1 MALQTEG
8 PISVRDINIE
18 LGLLPETPFSFDSLI
33 ARTLADK
40 LTGPISLSDF
50 LGKADVQVLENNVDR
65 IGGSIYELFGSPTEA
80 GKFEFQNTAI
90 IGSSAA
96 DQFRTG
102 VFPAGSELVI
112 VNTGTV
118 SGFGGAG
125 GSLDPAVSPNNTTDD
140 LRPEL
145 NGDPGGPAILF
156 EFDCEVDNTNGV
168 IQGGGGGGGA
178 ASQGDDSKSG
188 YAEDTIGGGGG
199 AGRSPGDLGVSFVLG
214 TSGSFTL
221 TAPGGSGTL
230 TSGGNGSSQNIPT
243 QTPTTLT
250 GGDGGDPGQ
259 PGSMGQKI
267 GGSSGDIYT
276 YRFGLGGAPGAA
288 IDKNGNTVTATGG
301 TIRGPILV

>member
-50 LGKADVQVLENNVDR
+50 LGKTDAQVLENNVDR

-125 GSLDPAVSPNNTTDD
+125 GSLDTIGSPNNLAND

-178 ASQGDDSKSG
+178 ASQGYDLKGSYIK
-188 YAEDTIGGGGG
+188 DTLGGGGG
-199 AGRSPGDLGVSFVLG
+199 AGRSPGDLGESFLVG
-214 TSGSFTL
+214 GSGDFEL
-221 TAPGGSGTL
+221 TVGGSGTL
-230 TSGGNGSSQNIPT
+230 TSGGSGSSQSA
-243 QTPTTLT
+243 LT

-267 GGSSGDIYT
+267 GSDSDRLT
-276 YRFGLGGAPGAA
+276 VRFGLGGAPGAA
-288 IDKNGNTVTATGG
+288 IDKNGNTVTVTGG

>member
-125 GSLDPAVSPNNTTDD
+125 GSLDPAVSPNNLTDD
-140 LRPEL
+140 LRPQL

-178 ASQGDDSKSG
+178 TSRAVTLKGNYDEG
-188 YAEDTIGGGGG
+188 TVGGGGG
-199 AGRSPGDLGVSFVLG
+199 AGRSPGDLGVSFLPLLAAD
-214 TSGSFTL
+214 GSTP
-221 TAPGGSGTL
+221 TVPGGSGTL
-230 TSGGNGSSQNIPT
+230 TSGGNGSLQNISTDPLV
-243 QTPTTLT
+243 TLT

-267 GGSSGDIYT
+267 GSNFT
-276 YRFGLGGAPGAA
+276 TFRFGLGGAPGAA
-288 IDKNGNTVTATGG
+288 IDKNGNTVTVTGG

>member
-80 GKFEFQNTAI
+80 GKFEFQNTAM
-90 IGSSAA
+90 IGCSTA

-125 GSLDPAVSPNNTTDD
+125 GSLDPAVSPNNLTDD
-140 LRPEL
+140 LRPQL

-178 ASQGDDSKSG
+178 SSRAFDLKGDYVEG
-188 YAEDTIGGGGG
+188 TVGGGGG
-199 AGRSPGDLGVSFVLG
+199 AGRSPGDFGESFLLGITGLFE
-214 TSGSFTL
+214 L

-230 TSGGNGSSQNIPT
+230 TSGGNGSLQNISTDPLV
-243 QTPTTLT
+243 TLT

-267 GGSSGDIYT
+267 GSNST
-276 YRFGLGGAPGAA
+276 TFRFGLGGAPGAA

>member
-90 IGSSAA
+90 IGSSTA

-125 GSLDPAVSPNNTTDD
+125 GSLDPAVSPNNKTDD
-140 LRPEL
+140 LRPQL

-178 ASQGDDSKSG
+178 ASRASNLKG
-188 YAEDTIGGGGG
+188 YREGTVGGGGG
-199 AGRSPGDLGVSFVLG
+199 AGRSPGDLGVSFDFV
-214 TSGSFTL
+214 TEDPFTP
-221 TAPGGSGTL
+221 TVPGGSGTL
-230 TSGGNGSSQNIPT
+230 TSGGNGSRQDVLSSP
-243 QTPTTLT
+243 PTTLT

-259 PGSMGQKI
+259 PGSMGQTI
-267 GGSSGDIYT
+267 GSVPIYIT
-276 YRFGLGGAPGAA
+276 FRFGLGGAPGAA
-288 IDKNGNTVTATGG
+288 IDKNGNTVTVTGG

>member
-125 GSLDPAVSPNNTTDD
+125 GSLDTAVSPNDLTND

-156 EFDCEVDNTNGV
+156 EFDCEVDSTNGV

-178 ASQGDDSKSG
+178 ASNAFFIKDD
-188 YAEDTIGGGGG
+188 YIEETVGGGGG
-199 AGRSPGDLGVSFVLG
+199 AGRSPGDLGVSFLPYSTD
-214 TSGSFTL
+214 TSTP
-221 TAPGGSGTL
+221 TVPGGSGTL
-230 TSGGNGSSQNIPT
+230 TSGGNGPSQEQIF
-243 QTPTTLT
+243 T

-267 GGSSGDIYT
+267 DRNSNT
-276 YRFGLGGAPGAA
+276 FRFGLGGAPGAA
-288 IDKNGNTVTATGG
+288 IDKNGNTVTVTGG
-301 TIRGPILV
+301 TIRGLILV

>member
-125 GSLDPAVSPNNTTDD
+125 GSLDTAVSPNNTTDD

-178 ASQGDDSKSG
+178 ASRGADFKGG
-188 YAEDTIGGGGG
+188 YSEGTVGGGGG
-199 AGRSPGDLGVSFVLG
+199 AGRSPGDLGVSFGYG
-214 TSGSFTL
+214 TEAPFTP
-221 TAPGGSGTL
+221 TGPGGSGTL
-230 TSGGNGSSQNIPT
+230 TSGGNGSSQTIRTDPPIT
-243 QTPTTLT
+243 ITA
-250 GGDGGDPGQ
+250 GDGGDPGQ
-259 PGSMGQKI
+259 PGSMGQKVG
-267 GGSSGDIYT
+267 GGSSDFSSI
-276 YRFGLGGAPGAA
+276 RFGLGGAPGAA
-288 IDKNGNTVTATGG
+288 IDKNGNTVTVTGG
-301 TIRGPILV
+301 TIRGLILV